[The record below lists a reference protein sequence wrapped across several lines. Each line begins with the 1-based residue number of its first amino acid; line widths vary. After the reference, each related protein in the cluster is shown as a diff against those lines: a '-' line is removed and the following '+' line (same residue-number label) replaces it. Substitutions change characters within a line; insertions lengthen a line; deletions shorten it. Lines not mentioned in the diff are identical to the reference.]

1 LVSFDITATTQAN
14 CVLKSVAPGA
24 PKVHT
29 LKGHKYQCVD
39 RAVDPASNDVTVKP
53 KPRQKDTA
61 VPTGV
66 ITKFGKTKDDGKD
79 KSAEDAKKKAKAERE
94 AKAKAEREAKAK
106 AEAERRRKAAE
117 AANELAK
124 KLKLLKAKKSGG
136 ASSKETSAVIQS
148 GSVRVR

>member
-14 CVLKSVAPGA
+14 CVLKTVAPGA

-29 LKGHKYQCVD
+29 LKGHKYQCVN
-39 RAVDPASNDVTVKP
+39 RAVDPASNDLTDKP
-53 KPRQKDTA
+53 KPKDSATPA
-61 VPTGV
+61 GV
-66 ITKFGKTKDDGKD
+66 ISKKLEKAKEIAND

-94 AKAKAEREAKAK
+94 AKAKADREAK

-124 KLKLLKAKKSGG
+124 KLKLLKVKKSGG
-136 ASSKETSAVIQS
+136 VLSKETSAVIQS
-148 GSVRVR
+148 GAVRVR